1 MHPFVNLA
9 VPAGAVAIHWFEQS
23 SFALK
28 NSAGKIALIDPY
40 FPHDR
45 PAGVT
50 IYLRDGSSLS
60 AQCLSARGGPD
71 LPLPADTWRVKLGDL
86 AQPAYPR
93 IVSIMDEIVG
103 GHAPRM
109 NQSWR
114 AIVQD
119 ITEDAT

>member
-1 MHPFVNLA
+1 MKRTACLTAA
-9 VPAGAVAIHWFEQS
+9 VLLVSLCEFSLPGA
-23 SFALK
+23 
-28 NSAGKIALIDPY
+28 
-40 FPHDR
+40 
-45 PAGVT
+45 
-50 IYLRDGSSLS
+50 
-60 AQCLSARGGPD
+60 
-71 LPLPADTWRVKLGDL
+71 L

-119 ITEDAT
+119 ITEDAP